1 MDQRKIGLLLRNL
14 RKEKGITQEELAE
27 KMMVSNRTVS
37 RWETGSNLPDIETLI
52 ELSDYYNV
60 DLREILDGERK
71 SEDNMN
77 KDLKE
82 TVIKVADYKDEEK
95 KRFLNY
101 INIVLIV
108 AFILGTINM
117 VINIID
123 PQNTS
128 AIFDFLHGFCAGSS
142 YAALL
147 AAVLATNNKFLDSI
161 GNKKNK

>member
-1 MDQRKIGLLLRNL
+1 MDQRKIGALLRDL
-14 RKEKGITQEELAE
+14 RKEKGVTQEELAE

-37 RWETGSNLPDIETLI
+37 RWETGSNLPDIEILI

-71 SEDNMN
+71 GENNMD

-95 KRFLNY
+95 KKFLKF
-101 INIVLIV
+101 INILLIV

-117 VINIID
+117 VINFVD

-128 AIFDFLHGFCAGSS
+128 AVFDFFHGFCGGVS

-147 AAVLATNNKFLDSI
+147 AGVLATSTKFLDSI
-161 GNKKNK
+161 GKKK

>member
-1 MDQRKIGLLLRNL
+1 MDQRKIGALLRDL

-37 RWETGSNLPDIETLI
+37 RWETGSNLPDIEILI
-52 ELSDYYNV
+52 ELSDYYDV

-71 SEDNMN
+71 GENNMD
-77 KDLKE
+77 KDLKD

-95 KRFLNY
+95 KKFLKY
-101 INIVLIV
+101 INVVLIV
-108 AFILGTINM
+108 AFILGTVNM
-117 VINIID
+117 VIDFID

-128 AIFDFLHGFCAGSS
+128 AVFDFFYGFCGGVS

-147 AAVLATNNKFLDSI
+147 VGVLATNTKFLDAI
-161 GNKKNK
+161 GKKK

>member
-1 MDQRKIGLLLRNL
+1 MDQRKIGALLRDL

-37 RWETGSNLPDIETLI
+37 RWETGSNLPDIEILI

-60 DLREILDGERK
+60 DLREILDGEK
-71 SEDNMN
+71 KGENNMD

-95 KRFLNY
+95 KKFLKF
-101 INIVLIV
+101 INILLIV

-117 VINIID
+117 VINFVD

-128 AIFDFLHGFCAGSS
+128 AVFDFFHGFCGGVS

-147 AAVLATNNKFLDSI
+147 VAVMATSAKFLDSI
-161 GNKKNK
+161 GKKK

>member
-1 MDQRKIGLLLRNL
+1 MDQRKIGALLRDL

-37 RWETGSNLPDIETLI
+37 RWETGSNLPDIEILI

-60 DLREILDGERK
+60 DLREILDGEK
-71 SEDNMN
+71 KGENNMD

-95 KRFLNY
+95 KKFLKF
-101 INIVLIV
+101 INIVLII

-117 VINIID
+117 VINFVD

-128 AIFDFLHGFCAGSS
+128 AVFDFFHGFCGGVL

-147 AAVLATNNKFLDSI
+147 VGVLATSFI
-161 GNKKNK
+161 AIW

>member
-1 MDQRKIGLLLRNL
+1 MDQRKIGAYLRDL

-37 RWETGSNLPDIETLI
+37 RWETGSNLPDIEVLI

-60 DLREILDGERK
+60 DLREILEGEK
-71 SEDNMN
+71 KGEKTMD

-82 TVIKVADYKDEEK
+82 TVIAVADYKDEEK
-95 KRFLNY
+95 KKFVKI
-101 INIVLIV
+101 INALLIV

-117 VINIID
+117 VID
-123 PQNTS
+123 FVEPQNTTP
-128 AIFDFLHGFCAGSS
+128 IFDFFYGFCGGVS

-147 AAVLATNNKFLDSI
+147 AGVLATSQKFLNFITRKNNK
-161 GNKKNK
+161 